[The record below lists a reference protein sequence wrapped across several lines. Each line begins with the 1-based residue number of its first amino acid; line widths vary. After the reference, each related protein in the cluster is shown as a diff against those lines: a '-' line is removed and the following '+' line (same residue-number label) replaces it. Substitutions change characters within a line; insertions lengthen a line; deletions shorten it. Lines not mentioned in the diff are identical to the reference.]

1 MQARWERAPAPPI
14 MHGALYMD
22 AELRPHRS
30 LSGAGFKLLFGVL
43 VLMNLGIAAY
53 MLAQGAH
60 LVLPFLGLDVLAVW
74 LAFRWNYREGRRAE
88 YVRIGREQ
96 VHIAAVD
103 AKGRTMHWVIN
114 PLWARV
120 VREEGPGVVIRAQ
133 ADQMRVGAFM
143 GPEESASFADAVSA
157 ALSRAK
163 RGG

>member
-1 MQARWERAPAPPI
+1 MQVRWERAPAPPI

-43 VLMNLGIAAY
+43 VLMNLGVALY
-53 MLAQGAH
+53 MIAQGAL

-74 LAFRWNYREGRRAE
+74 LAFRWNYRAARRAE
-88 YVRIGREQ
+88 YVRIGREH
-96 VHIAAVD
+96 VHIAATD
-103 AKGRTMHWVIN
+103 ARGETSHWVIN
-114 PLWARV
+114 PLWVRV
-120 VREEGPGVVIRAQ
+120 AAEEGPGVVIRAQ

-143 GPEESASFADAVSA
+143 GAEQSASFAAAVSA